1 LILQSTVSLNFFHNP
16 AAYALLSVNTWEET
30 VKELEPEIRK
40 LFLYEKKLA
49 IDVKMGSKAGWLARV
64 QEITFGSYRRC

>member
-1 LILQSTVSLNFFHNP
+1 M
-16 AAYALLSVNTWEET
+16 NTWEET

>member
-1 LILQSTVSLNFFHNP
+1 LILQSTVSLNFFNNP
-16 AAYALLSVNTWEET
+16 AYVLLSVNTWEET

-49 IDVKMGSKAGWLARV
+49 IDVKWAVKHKR
-64 QEITFGSYRRC
+64 